1 MTKMIPEKLIHYFL
15 PPEMRNQLHP
25 EYDQVRTIVS
35 GTTVATVLLL
45 VLPIPLAFFPPP
57 LIGYYAMAFL
67 GICTLF
73 CLKFYGIYWPPLI
86 LALLTSYFVII
97 TDTLETGAIDSPAV
111 TTLYLLLLTG
121 FWFNRKIGLCMM
133 VLNMISI
140 TIIFY
145 SVPEANGQSL
155 YAVVS
160 HIVLT
165 IFFGIFFWFVQ
176 EQHDAARLQIR
187 EQQHIRIDLLDRA
200 VKERT
205 QQLSTMRQNLASD
218 FHDETGNMLSAIT
231 RQAAVLKLKLKDQSS
246 VLTIVDNIIANSDQL
261 YASSRDFLWSVNNNS
276 DDPQELFAYLTS
288 FGQVFYNQFDI
299 AFSANVTIN
308 SAQESAHLQPFA
320 SRHII
325 FIFKEAMTNV
335 AKHAGAREVILEM
348 AVYQKHVSI
357 SLQDDGSWK
366 EPDEAVFHNGL
377 QNMEKRS
384 RDNQFKFNVYG
395 SSRGTRLQLEA
406 PVYFTILA

>member
-1 MTKMIPEKLIHYFL
+1 MISEKLINYFL
-15 PPEMRNQLHP
+15 TPELRNKLHP

-35 GTTVATVLLL
+35 GTIVATTLLL
-45 VLPIPLAFFPPP
+45 ILPVPMFFFPPT
-57 LIGYYAMAFL
+57 LIGYYILAGL
-67 GICTLF
+67 GICTLYS
-73 CLKFYGIYWPPLI
+73 LKWYGIYWPPLI
-86 LALLTSYFVII
+86 LGLLATYVVII
-97 TDTLETGAIDSPAV
+97 NDTLETGAIDSPAV

-121 FWFNRKIGLCMM
+121 FWFNRRIGLVMIG
-133 VLNMISI
+133 LNILAI
-140 TIIFY
+140 IYIFY
-145 SVPEANGQSL
+145 SVPEADGQNL

-165 IFFGIFFWFVQ
+165 IFFGAFFWFVQ

-200 VKERT
+200 VKDRT

-231 RQAAVLKLKLKDQSS
+231 RQAAILKLKLKDQPA
-246 VLTIVDNIIANSDQL
+246 VLSIVDNIIMNSDQL

-299 AFSANVTIN
+299 AFSVKSTVN
-308 SAQESAHLQPFA
+308 SLIESAHLQAFA

-335 AKHAGAREVILEM
+335 AKHSGAREVLLEM
-348 AVYQKHVSI
+348 AVFQEYVSI

-366 EPDEAVFHNGL
+366 EPLEGQPHNGL
-377 QNMEKRS
+377 HNMEKRS
-384 RDNQFKFNVYG
+384 KENNFRFKVYG
-395 SSRGTRLQLEA
+395 SSQGTRLQIDA
-406 PVYFTILA
+406 PVHFTLVE

>member
-1 MTKMIPEKLIHYFL
+1 MIREKLINYFL
-15 PPEMRNQLHP
+15 TPELQNKLHP

-35 GTTVATVLLL
+35 GTIVATTLLL
-45 VLPIPLAFFPPP
+45 ILPIPLFFFPPP
-57 LIGYYAMAFL
+57 LIGYYGLAGL
-67 GICTLF
+67 GIAILF
-73 CLKFYGIYWPPLI
+73 SLKYYGIYWPPLF
-86 LALLTSYFVII
+86 LLMLSSYWVIVN
-97 TDTLETGAIDSPAV
+97 DTLETGAIDSPAV

-121 FWFNRKIGLCMM
+121 FWFNRKLGLF
-133 VLNMISI
+133 MIVFNI
-140 TIIFY
+140 LAIIYIFY
-145 SVPEANGQSL
+145 SIPEATEQNL

-165 IFFGIFFWFVQ
+165 IFFGTFFWFVQ

-200 VKERT
+200 VKDRT

-231 RQAAVLKLKLKDQSS
+231 RQAAILKLKLKDQPTVLS
-246 VLTIVDNIIANSDQL
+246 VVDNIIMNSDQL

-299 AFSANVTIN
+299 AFSVKSTIN
-308 SAQESAHLQPFA
+308 SAVESVQLHAFA

-325 FIFKEAMTNV
+325 FIFKEAMNNV
-335 AKHAGAREVILEM
+335 AKHSDAKEVLLEM
-348 AVYQKHVSI
+348 TVFQQYVSI

-366 EPDEAVFHNGL
+366 EPKDGMPHNGL
-377 QNMEKRS
+377 HNMEKRS
-384 RDNQFKFNVYG
+384 KENDFRFKVYG
-395 SSRGTRLQLEA
+395 SSQGTRLQIDA
-406 PVYFTILA
+406 PVHFTIIE

>member
-1 MTKMIPEKLIHYFL
+1 
-15 PPEMRNQLHP
+15 
-25 EYDQVRTIVS
+25 
-35 GTTVATVLLL
+35 
-45 VLPIPLAFFPPP
+45 
-57 LIGYYAMAFL
+57 
-67 GICTLF
+67 
-73 CLKFYGIYWPPLI
+73 
-86 LALLTSYFVII
+86 
-97 TDTLETGAIDSPAV
+97 
-111 TTLYLLLLTG
+111 
-121 FWFNRKIGLCMM
+121 
-133 VLNMISI
+133 
-140 TIIFY
+140 
-145 SVPEANGQSL
+145 
-155 YAVVS
+155 VVS

-165 IFFGIFFWFVQ
+165 IFFGTFFWFVQ

-246 VLTIVDNIIANSDQL
+246 VLSIVDNIIANSDQL

-288 FGQVFYNQFDI
+288 FGQIFYNQFDI

-335 AKHAGAREVILEM
+335 AKHAGATEVILEM

-366 EPDEAVFHNGL
+366 EPDEAILHNGL

-384 RDNQFKFNVYG
+384 RDNQFKLNVYG
-395 SSRGTRLQLEA
+395 SSKGTRLQLEA
-406 PVYFTILA
+406 PVHFTIFE

>member
-1 MTKMIPEKLIHYFL
+1 MIREKLINYFL
-15 PPEMRNQLHP
+15 TPELRNKLHP
-25 EYDQVRTIVS
+25 EYDQVRTVVS
-35 GTTVATVLLL
+35 GTIVATTLLL
-45 VLPIPLAFFPPP
+45 ILPLPLFFFPPP
-57 LIGYYAMAFL
+57 LIGYYALAGL

-73 CLKFYGIYWPPLI
+73 SLKYYGIYWPPLI
-86 LALLTSYFVII
+86 ILMLSSYWVIVN
-97 TDTLETGAIDSPAV
+97 DTLETGAIDSPAV

-121 FWFNRKIGLCMM
+121 FWFNRKLGLF
-133 VLNMISI
+133 MISFNI
-140 TIIFY
+140 LAIIFIFY
-145 SVPEANGQSL
+145 SIPEATEQNL

-165 IFFGIFFWFVQ
+165 IFFGVFFWFVQ
-176 EQHDAARLQIR
+176 EQHDTARLQIR

-200 VKERT
+200 VKDRT

-231 RQAAVLKLKLKDQSS
+231 RQAAILKLKLKDQPTVLS
-246 VLTIVDNIIANSDQL
+246 VVDNIIMNSDHL

-299 AFSANVTIN
+299 AFSVKSTVNAVV
-308 SAQESAHLQPFA
+308 ESVQLQAFA

-335 AKHAGAREVILEM
+335 AKHSGANEVLLEM
-348 AVYQKHVSI
+348 AVFQEYVSI

-366 EPDEAVFHNGL
+366 EPKVGEPHNGL
-377 QNMEKRS
+377 HNMEKRS
-384 RDNQFKFNVYG
+384 KENNFRFKVYG
-395 SSRGTRLQLEA
+395 SSQGTRLQIDA
-406 PVYFTILA
+406 PVHYTIVE

>member
-1 MTKMIPEKLIHYFL
+1 MIPESLIHFFL
-15 PPEMRNQLHP
+15 TPGMRNQLHP

-35 GTTVATVLLL
+35 GTIVATALLL
-45 VLPIPLAFFPPP
+45 ILPIPLFFFPPP
-57 LIGYYAMAFL
+57 LIGYYALAFL
-67 GICTLF
+67 GICTLLS
-73 CLKFYGIYWPPLI
+73 LKFYGIYWPPLI
-86 LALLTSYFVII
+86 LALLTSYYVII

-121 FWFNRKIGLCMM
+121 FWFNRKIGLCMIL
-133 VLNMISI
+133 LNIIAIS
-140 TIIFY
+140 IIFY
-145 SVPEANGQSL
+145 SVPEASGQSL

-165 IFFGIFFWFVQ
+165 IFFGAFFWFVQ

-187 EQQHIRIDLLDRA
+187 EQQHIRIDLLNRA
-200 VKERT
+200 VKDRT
-205 QQLSTMRQNLASD
+205 HQLSTMRQNLASD

-231 RQAAVLKLKLKDQSS
+231 RQAAVLKLKLKDQPS
-246 VLTIVDNIIANSDQL
+246 VVAIVDNIILNSDKL

-299 AFSANVTIN
+299 AFSVNSTMN
-308 SAQESAHLQPFA
+308 STLDSAQLQPFA

-335 AKHAGAREVILEM
+335 AKHSGAKEVVLEM
-348 AVYQKHVSI
+348 AVYHKHI
-357 SLQDDGSWK
+357 SLALQDDGCWK
-366 EPDEAVFHNGL
+366 EPLKGLAHNGL
-377 QNMEKRS
+377 LNMEKRS
-384 RDNQFKFNVYG
+384 RDNMFKFNVYG
-395 SSRGTRLQLEA
+395 SQKGTRLQIEA
-406 PVYFTILA
+406 PVHFTIVE

>member
-1 MTKMIPEKLIHYFL
+1 MIPEKLIHYFL
-15 PPEMRNQLHP
+15 TPAMRNQLHP

-35 GTTVATVLLL
+35 GTIVATALLL
-45 VLPIPLAFFPPP
+45 ILPIPLFFFPPP
-57 LIGYYAMAFL
+57 LIGYYALAFL
-67 GICTLF
+67 GICTLLS
-73 CLKFYGIYWPPLI
+73 LKFYGIYWPPLI
-86 LALLTSYFVII
+86 LALLTSYFVIV

-121 FWFNRKIGLCMM
+121 FWFNRKIGLVMIG
-133 VLNMISI
+133 LNIIAI

-145 SVPEANGQSL
+145 SVPEASGQSL

-165 IFFGIFFWFVQ
+165 IFFGAFFWFVQ

-187 EQQHIRIDLLDRA
+187 EQQHIRIDLLNRA
-200 VKERT
+200 VKDRT

-231 RQAAVLKLKLKDQSS
+231 RQAAMLRLKLKDNPS
-246 VLTIVDNIIANSDQL
+246 VIPVVDNIISNSDQL

-299 AFSANVTIN
+299 AFSVNSAIN
-308 SAQESAHLQPFA
+308 SGNESAQLEPFA
-320 SRHII
+320 ARHII

-335 AKHAGAREVILEM
+335 AKHARAAEVVLEM
-348 AVYQKHVSI
+348 SVYPKHISI
-357 SLQDDGSWK
+357 ALQDDGSWK
-366 EPDEAVFHNGL
+366 EPDKESQHNGL
-377 QNMEKRS
+377 MNMQKRS
-384 RDNQFKFNVYG
+384 KDNGFKLNVYG
-395 SSRGTRLQLEA
+395 SPRGTRLQLDA
-406 PVYFTILA
+406 PVHFTIVE

>member
-1 MTKMIPEKLIHYFL
+1 MMIPENLINYFL
-15 PPEMRNQLHP
+15 TPELRNKLHP

-35 GTTVATVLLL
+35 GTIVATTLLL
-45 VLPIPLAFFPPP
+45 ILPLPLVFFPPP
-57 LIGYYAMAFL
+57 LIGYYVLAVL
-67 GICTLF
+67 GICTLYS
-73 CLKFYGIYWPPLI
+73 LKLYGIYWPPLI
-86 LALLTSYFVII
+86 LGLLTTYVVII
-97 TDTLETGAIDSPAV
+97 NDTLETGAIDSPAV

-121 FWFNRKIGLCMM
+121 FWFNRRIGLVMIG
-133 VLNMISI
+133 LNILSI
-140 TIIFY
+140 AYIFY
-145 SVPEANGQSL
+145 SVPEVNGESE

-165 IFFGIFFWFVQ
+165 IFFGAFFWFVQ

-200 VKERT
+200 VKDRT

-231 RQAAVLKLKLKDQSS
+231 RQAAILKLKLKDQPTVLS
-246 VLTIVDNIIANSDQL
+246 VVDNIIMNSDHL

-288 FGQVFYNQFDI
+288 FGQIFYNQFDI
-299 AFSANVTIN
+299 AFSVKSTVNTLV
-308 SAQESAHLQPFA
+308 ESVQLQAFA

-335 AKHAGAREVILEM
+335 ARHSEANEVLLEM
-348 AVYQKHVSI
+348 AVFQDYVAI

-366 EPDEAVFHNGL
+366 EPSEGQPHNGL
-377 QNMEKRS
+377 QNMQKRS
-384 RDNQFKFNVYG
+384 KENDFRFKVYG
-395 SSRGTRLQLEA
+395 SSQGTRLQIDA
-406 PVYFTILA
+406 PVHFTVVE